1 MTKLGVVD
9 DRSAEGNRSTS
20 PALSAGIGVPV
31 ADSES
36 PREQAQTAL
45 TLATVDPER
54 AIVASARAEA
64 AARDAQDWAAVSVA
78 CRARGVADVQ
88 LRHLDSAVAQLRA
101 AIAAARR
108 AGDPELA
115 GEARMSLGPALLLRG
130 QPTQGL
136 SAVKQAIGE
145 LQGLPA
151 ARARVQRSAMLELL
165 GRLDESLAD
174 LRSALPVLRR
184 AGDAEWEV
192 RALSNRSSVYAARRQ
207 FRLAEADLIRTWEL
221 CDQQGLGLAAAYAE
235 QNLGCV
241 KAARGDVPAA
251 LDWLARAGERY
262 AALGVEV
269 GSLRVDRATTLL
281 GVRLLDEA
289 RGAAEEAVA
298 ILQAQHRVV
307 EVPEAQLIL
316 STVALLQGD
325 NDVAFEAASAATIGF
340 RKLGRLEWL
349 PLARFARLQA
359 QLAPPQGLDW
369 GPVIVDPPAVPA
381 ARIRTVADQLE
392 QAGWTVPALEARVV
406 AAMTA
411 LREGRQR
418 AARRDLERA
427 AAARRS
433 GPAEVRAR
441 AWVAEALLREA
452 EGSRGGAK
460 RALRAS
466 VRIVDEHSLSLGAVE
481 LRAHVSMHRNAPA
494 QVGLRLALEDHD
506 VAAVHWW
513 GERQRAS
520 AELGRSALPPVDPG
534 LARLLEELRATMTE
548 IAEARVAGR
557 STHTLVT
564 QQTQLERS
572 VRDFARR
579 HPWAGARTAAIPSLG
594 ELAAE
599 LGRSC
604 LVEYVDHGPDLAAV
618 TMVDGRARLHR
629 LGPSAEVRNILRH
642 LPFAM
647 RRMVQ
652 SVGDRR
658 PETAMAVVDNAAEVF
673 ERRLLTPIAKVF
685 GDRPLLVVP
694 TGWLQGLPWSLP
706 PSCRGRPV
714 TVAPSATLWQ
724 TARNRPRPR
733 TGSVLAIAGPQLPG
747 ALTEAQAVA
756 ALYPGATLLTGAEA
770 SAARVGGMIG
780 AVAICHLAAHGSVR
794 PDNPLFSSLLL
805 ADGPFTV
812 FDLEQVGATPRHVV
826 LAACESGVSKVTPGQ
841 EILGLTAT
849 LLSRQTATV
858 VAPVISIDDAE
869 TTSLMVGYHRRLR
882 SGRVPAQ
889 ALAETQQDALTD
901 ADPRLRATAAAFIC
915 LGVGDQLPG
924 GSGLEMDAGHAQDC
938 LGP

>member
-1 MTKLGVVD
+1 MAQTEVVD
-9 DRSAEGNRSTS
+9 DRTVQGG
-20 PALSAGIGVPV
+20 LSAIPAPSMDGRTELASI
-31 ADSES
+31 ES
-36 PREQAQTAL
+36 PREQAQAAL
-45 TLATVDPER
+45 ALATVDPER

-64 AARDAQDWAAVSVA
+64 AARRAQDWAAVSVA

-108 AGDPELA
+108 AGEPGLA
-115 GEARMSLGPALLLRG
+115 GEARMSLGPALMLLG

-136 SAVKQAIGE
+136 SAVRRAIGE

-165 GRLDESLAD
+165 GRFDESLAD
-174 LRSALPVLRR
+174 LRHALPALRR

-192 RALSNRSSVYAARRQ
+192 RALNNRSNVYAARRQ
-207 FRLAEADLIRTWEL
+207 FRLAEADLIRIREL
-221 CDQQGLGLAAAYAE
+221 CDHHGLALAAAYAE

-262 AALGVEV
+262 TTLGLDV
-269 GSLRVDRATTLL
+269 GSLRIDRARTLL

-289 RGAAEEAVA
+289 RDAAEEAVA
-298 ILQAQHRVV
+298 ILQAQRRIVD
-307 EVPEAQLIL
+307 VPEAQLIR

-325 NDVAFEAASAATIGF
+325 SDVALDAANAAVTGF
-340 RKLGRLEWL
+340 RKLGRAEWL
-349 PLARFARLQA
+349 PLARFAQLQA
-359 QLAPPQGLDW
+359 QLVPPQGLDW
-369 GPVIVDPPAVPA
+369 NPVIADPPAVSA
-381 ARIRTVADQLE
+381 SRVRAVADQLE
-392 QAGWTVPALEARVV
+392 HAGWTVPALEARVV

-411 LREGRQR
+411 LGEGRRR
-418 AARRDLERA
+418 AARHDLERA

-433 GPAEVRAR
+433 GPAEIRSR

-452 EGSRGGAK
+452 EGSRAGAK

-466 VRIVDEHSLSLGAVE
+466 VRIVDEHRLSLGAVE
-481 LRAHVSMHRNAPA
+481 LRAHVSMHRNASA
-494 QVGLRLALEDHD
+494 QIGLRLALEDHD
-506 VAAVHWW
+506 VVGVHWW

-520 AELGRSALPPVDPG
+520 ADLNRPALPPSDPG
-534 LARLLEELRATMTE
+534 LARLLEELRATMNE

-557 STHTLVT
+557 STHTLVVR
-564 QQTQLERS
+564 QIQLERS

-579 HPWAGARTAAIPSLG
+579 HPVAGARTAAVPSLR
-594 ELAAE
+594 ELASE
-599 LGRSC
+599 LGQIC

-618 TMVDGRARLHR
+618 TLVDGRARLHR
-629 LGPSAEVRNILRH
+629 LGSSAEVRHALRH
-642 LPFAM
+642 LPFAL

-652 SVGDRR
+652 TTGNRR
-658 PETAMAVVDNAAEVF
+658 PETAVAVVDSAAEVF
-673 ERRLLTPIAKVF
+673 ERRLLEPLAKIIE
-685 GDRPLLVVP
+685 DRSLLVVP

-706 PSCRGRPV
+706 PSCRGRAV

-724 TARNRPRPR
+724 TARRRPQPDP
-733 TGSVLAIAGPQLPG
+733 GSVVAIAGPGLPG
-747 ALTEAQAVA
+747 ALTEARAVA
-756 ALYPGATLLTGAEA
+756 ALYPGATLLAGTDA
-770 SAARVGGMIG
+770 SASRVAAIG
-780 AVAICHLAAHGSVR
+780 SVAICHLAAHGSVR

-805 ADGPFTV
+805 ADGPFSV
-812 FDLEQVGATPRHVV
+812 FDLEQVGTTPRHVV

-882 SGRVPAQ
+882 GGRDPAR
-889 ALAETQQDALTD
+889 ALAETQQEALAD
-901 ADPRLRATAAAFIC
+901 ADPRLLATAAAFIC
-915 LGVGDQLPG
+915 LGVGDQQP
-924 GSGLEMDAGHAQDC
+924 SAQGR

>member
-1 MTKLGVVD
+1 MGQIEIAQA
-9 DRSAEGNRSTS
+9 RE
-20 PALSAGIGVPV
+20 ALA
-31 ADSES
+31 
-36 PREQAQTAL
+36 
-45 TLATVDPER
+45 LATVDPER
-54 AIVASARAEA
+54 AIAASARAEA
-64 AARDAQDWAAVSVA
+64 AARRVRDWAAVSVA

-101 AIAAARR
+101 AIAAALR

-115 GEARMSLGPALLLRG
+115 GEARMSLGPALMLRG

-136 SAVKQAIGE
+136 SAVGRAIGE
-145 LQGLPA
+145 LHGLPA
-151 ARARVQRSAMLELL
+151 ARARVQRSGMLELL
-165 GRLDESLAD
+165 GRFDESLAD
-174 LRSALPVLRR
+174 LRQALPALRR
-184 AGDAEWEV
+184 AGDPEWEV

-207 FRLAEADLIRTWEL
+207 FRLAEADLIRTREL
-221 CDQQGLGLAAAYAE
+221 CDQHGLELAAAYAE

-241 KAARGDVPAA
+241 QAARGDVPAA
-251 LDWLARAGERY
+251 LDGLARAGERY

-289 RGAAEEAVA
+289 RDAAEEAVA
-298 ILQAQHRVV
+298 IFQAQGRVV

-316 STVALLQGD
+316 STVALLQGES
-325 NDVAFEAASAATIGF
+325 DVAFDAATAAVTGF
-340 RKLGRLEWL
+340 RKLGRVEWL

-381 ARIRTVADQLE
+381 SRVRAVAEQLE
-392 QAGWTVPALEARVV
+392 HAGWTVPALEARVV
-406 AAMTA
+406 AARTA

-418 AARRDLERA
+418 VARRDLERA

-452 EGSRGGAK
+452 EGSRAGAK

-466 VRIVDEHSLSLGAVE
+466 VRIVDEHRLSLGAVE

-506 VAAVHWW
+506 VAGVHWW

-520 AELGRSALPPVDPG
+520 ADLDRPALPPADPS
-534 LARLLEELRATMTE
+534 LARLLEELRATATE
-548 IAEARVAGR
+548 IAESRVAGR
-557 STHTLVT
+557 STHALVAR
-564 QQTQLERS
+564 QTQLERS

-579 HPWAGARTAAIPSLG
+579 HPGLGTRAAAIPSLR
-594 ELAAE
+594 E
-599 LGRSC
+599 LGSELGGSR
-604 LVEYVDHGPDLAAV
+604 LVEFVDHGPDLAAI
-618 TMVDGRARLHR
+618 TLVDGRARLHR
-629 LGPSAEVRNILRH
+629 LGASAEVRHALRH
-642 LPFAM
+642 LPFAL
-647 RRMVQ
+647 RRMMLPI
-652 SVGDRR
+652 GDRR
-658 PETAMAVVDNAAEVF
+658 PETALAVVDSAAEVF
-673 ERRLLTPIAKVF
+673 ERRLLAPLAKIV
-685 GDRPLLVVP
+685 GNRPLLVVP
-694 TGWLQGLPWSLP
+694 TGWLQGLPWSLL

-714 TVAPSATLWQ
+714 TVAPSATLWH
-724 TARNRPRPR
+724 TARTRPRPGR
-733 TGSVLAIAGPQLPG
+733 GSVVAIAGPELPG

-756 ALYPGATLLTGAEA
+756 ALYPGAILLAGAEA
-770 SAARVGGMIG
+770 NAARVGGIIG
-780 AVAICHLAAHGSVR
+780 SVAICHLAAHGSVR

-812 FDLEQVGATPRHVV
+812 FDLERVGATPRHVV
-826 LAACESGVSKVTPGQ
+826 LAACDSGVSKVTPGQ

-882 SGRVPAQ
+882 SGREPAR
-889 ALAETQQDALTD
+889 ALAETQHDALDD
-901 ADPRLRATAAAFIC
+901 ADPRSRATAAAFIC
-915 LGVGDQLPG
+915 LGVGDQCP
-924 GSGLEMDAGHAQDC
+924 S
-938 LGP
+938 

>member
-1 MTKLGVVD
+1 MT
-9 DRSAEGNRSTS
+9 E
-20 PALSAGIGVPV
+20 I
-31 ADSES
+31 
-36 PREQAQTAL
+36 EQAQAAL
-45 TLATVDPER
+45 ALASVDPER
-54 AIVASARAEA
+54 AVVASAHAEA
-64 AARDAQDWAAVSVA
+64 AARQAQDWAAVSVA
-78 CRARGVADVQ
+78 RRAHGVADVQ
-88 LRHLDSAVAQLRA
+88 LRHLDSAVTQLRS

-108 AGDPELA
+108 AGALDLA
-115 GEARMSLGPALLLRG
+115 GEARMSLGPALMLRG
-130 QPTQGL
+130 QPAQGL
-136 SAVKQAIGE
+136 SAVSRAVGE

-151 ARARVQRSAMLELL
+151 ARARVQRSGMLELL
-165 GRLDESLAD
+165 GRYDESLAD
-174 LRSALPVLRR
+174 VRHALPLLRR

-192 RALSNRSSVYAARRQ
+192 RALSHRSTVYAARRQ
-207 FRLAEADLIRTWEL
+207 FRLAEADLIRTREL
-221 CDQQGLGLAAAYAE
+221 CDEHGLGLFAAYVE

-251 LDWLARAGERY
+251 LDGLARAGERY

-289 RGAAEEAVA
+289 REEAEEAVT

-325 NDVAFEAASAATIGF
+325 SDVAFEAATAAVAGF
-340 RKLGRLEWL
+340 RKLGRVEWL

-369 GPVIVDPPAVPA
+369 GPVIVDPPAVSA
-381 ARIRTVADQLE
+381 ARVRAVADQLE
-392 QAGWTVPALEARVV
+392 QAGWTVPALEARVL
-406 AAMTA
+406 AARTA
-411 LREGRQR
+411 LREGRRR
-418 AARRDLERA
+418 AARHDLGRA

-433 GPAEVRAR
+433 GPAEIRAR

-452 EGSRGGAK
+452 EGSRAGAK

-466 VRIVDEHSLSLGAVE
+466 VRILDEHRLSFGAVE

-506 VAAVHWW
+506 VTGVHWW
-513 GERQRAS
+513 GERRRAS
-520 AELGRSALPPVDPG
+520 AELDRPALPPADPS

-557 STHTLVT
+557 STYTLVGR
-564 QQTQLERS
+564 QTQLERS

-579 HPWAGARTAAIPSLG
+579 DPWEGARIAAVPSLPDLAG
-594 ELAAE
+594 ELGE
-599 LGRSC
+599 SC

-618 TMVDGRARLHR
+618 TLVDGRARLHR
-629 LGPSAEVRNILRH
+629 LGPSAEVRHALRH
-642 LPFAM
+642 LPFAL

-652 SVGDRR
+652 AVGGRR
-658 PETAMAVVDNAAEVF
+658 PVTAQVVVDSAAEVF
-673 ERRLLTPIAKVF
+673 ERRLLAPLATMV

-706 PSCRGRPV
+706 SSCRGRAV

-724 TARNRPRPR
+724 TARRRPRPR
-733 TGSVLAIAGPQLPG
+733 TSSVVAIAGPQLPG
-747 ALTEAQAVA
+747 ALIEARAVA
-756 ALYPGATLLTGAEA
+756 ELYPGATVLAGAEA
-770 SAARVGGMIG
+770 NAARVGSIIG
-780 AVAICHLAAHGSVR
+780 EVAICHLAAHGSVR

-812 FDLEQVGATPRHVV
+812 FDLEQLGATPRHMV

-849 LLSRQTATV
+849 LLGRQTATV

-882 SGRVPAQ
+882 SGRDPAR
-889 ALAETQQDALTD
+889 ALAETQQNALAD
-901 ADPRLRATAAAFIC
+901 ADPRLRATAVAFIC
-915 LGVGDQLPG
+915 LGVGDQLPADEAG
-924 GSGLEMDAGHAQDC
+924 AQGRSG
-938 LGP
+938 P